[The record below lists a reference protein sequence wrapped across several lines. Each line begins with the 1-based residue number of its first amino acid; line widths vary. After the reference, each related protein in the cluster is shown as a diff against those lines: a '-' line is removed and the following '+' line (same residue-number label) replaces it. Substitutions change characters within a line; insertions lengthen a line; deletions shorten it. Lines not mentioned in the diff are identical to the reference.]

1 MRTQVGLLFTTTN
14 SEVDTFITDK
24 VIEYMYDFGDGWSH
38 RMTVTGRTPATD
50 NITCI
55 DGTGHGVGEDVNLE
69 GWRELKAAYR
79 AVNSSSDQREKM
91 RWYEEM
97 CNNGDRHGL
106 GAGREFVFD
115 KDQVNSMLSL
125 DDL

>member
-1 MRTQVGLLFTTTN
+1 MRAAIFSTILTSDIDN
-14 SEVDTFITDK
+14 CIADK

-38 RMTVTGRTPATD
+38 KMTVTGRVPATG

-55 DGTGHGVGEDVNLE
+55 DGTGHVVGEDMNRK
-69 GWRELKAAYR
+69 GWRELKVAYR
-79 AVNSSSDQREKM
+79 AVNPSDEQRERM
-91 RWYEEM
+91 RWYEVV
-97 CNNGDRHGL
+97 CNNGDRRGL

-115 KDQVNSMLSL
+115 KEQVNSMLSL